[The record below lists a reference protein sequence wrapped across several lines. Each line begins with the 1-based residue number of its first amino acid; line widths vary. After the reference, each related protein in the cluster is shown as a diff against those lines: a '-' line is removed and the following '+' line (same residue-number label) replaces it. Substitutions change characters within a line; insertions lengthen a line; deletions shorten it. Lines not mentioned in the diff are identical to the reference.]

1 MVRSIPQI
9 STLRAQQQT
18 EKRFCATCSHH
29 LTFHQLITRD
39 KWQMFDIT
47 DRPTTT
53 HRIPWFCEYIV
64 ESLVTDEERVCGCTN
79 LVPVTVEEIGKQ

>member
-1 MVRSIPQI
+1 
-9 STLRAQQQT
+9 
-18 EKRFCATCSHH
+18 
-29 LTFHQLITRD
+29 
-39 KWQMFDIT
+39 MFDIT

-64 ESLVTDEERVCGCTN
+64 ESLVTDEEHVCGCTN